1 MKRKTIIT
9 TFAFT
14 LMLVLSLSLLSS
26 CNKNK
31 HKFATEWKYDEK
43 SHWHECITKKHTD
56 ISEKIAHD
64 FNEGV
69 VTTAPTETEK
79 GVKTLTCKT
88 CGYKKT
94 EPIDTL
100 PHTHKYATDWSTDE
114 TNHWHVAICEHT
126 EMKKDVGAHVFT
138 TWTVKTEANY
148 GQNRIEQSNCDVC
161 GFHTEKEIE
170 ESMLQPKER
179 TIEIAETFN
188 GFVFDGTHKSIDEF
202 VTVTNEE
209 GGMTIKYRLEGEE
222 EWTTE
227 APTTVGKYE
236 YFIELKGTIEWA
248 YKDLKSNFTISPY
261 KITLD
266 KDSFEANFGESLPS
280 GVFGLMY
287 EDVSENVNGW
297 TDYATICVP
306 KEYQEAGRWEISV
319 EELFVDDE
327 NFVVDYGT
335 FQKVS
340 FVVWDT
346 ADFYAGVKDIFQ
358 VGSDVI
364 ISTEIARGTLTV
376 GDEIYFHEI
385 KKTVNVLKMEAKR
398 NIIQKATVGDEVSI
412 RVSELTKEEISRGYT
427 FSKPNSISDYNR
439 FVVRMKLFSKEEGG
453 RHTPISSGYF
463 PTANFKDTFST
474 VQSRIT
480 LPKGTELMMPGET
493 LDNVAVDFGTQ
504 QPGFIGR
511 KFYIMEPG
519 QMIAECEITDVHNHN
534 YPNGS
539 CSCGYYARHTLT
551 IEDGTCQSENLTY
564 LINEKRYFDVTL
576 PGDATEDVT
585 YKIELSESSYSVKI
599 YYTGAVLTPDA
610 EGNIK
615 IPGSLERMEVDVIA
629 NKPGRCVLTITRVE
643 QEPVVEPTRLNFD
656 EVTNVATSGQV
667 GYRPNEKKE
676 YVIGLG
682 TTRIQNVTFTFEIS
696 NKKDCSITV
705 YNAKGEIVQLI
716 N

>member
-179 TIEIAETFN
+179 TIEVAETFN

-327 NFVVDYGT
+327 NFVIDYGT

-385 KKTVNVLKMEAKR
+385 KKTVTVLKMEAKR

-564 LINEKRYFDVTL
+564 LINEKDTL
-576 PGDATEDVT
+576 M
-585 YKIELSESSYSVKI
+585 L
-599 YYTGAVLTPDA
+599 LF
-610 EGNIK
+610 
-615 IPGSLERMEVDVIA
+615 LEMLRKM
-629 NKPGRCVLTITRVE
+629 
-643 QEPVVEPTRLNFD
+643 
-656 EVTNVATSGQV
+656 
-667 GYRPNEKKE
+667 
-676 YVIGLG
+676 
-682 TTRIQNVTFTFEIS
+682 
-696 NKKDCSITV
+696 
-705 YNAKGEIVQLI
+705 
-716 N
+716 